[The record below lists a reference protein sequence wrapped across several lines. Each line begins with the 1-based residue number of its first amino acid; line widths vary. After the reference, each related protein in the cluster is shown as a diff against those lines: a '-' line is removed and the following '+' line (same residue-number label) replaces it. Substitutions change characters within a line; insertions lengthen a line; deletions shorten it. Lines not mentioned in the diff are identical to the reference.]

1 MTKTFQIWWWRQF
14 FLFVGTLIHLPLRS
28 QFIMKIEIHYEIILF
43 SVDINLIRVLQMS
56 TNAQTTPA
64 KMELLVSIFQ
74 EVIAVTAQKVIQ
86 GVLAKQVNI
95 THGQIENDIWKIHWT
110 SNWGSIQI
118 TWACFLSYMWSHT
131 LYDFDFA
138 YTALCTQLIG

>member
-1 MTKTFQIWWWRQF
+1 
-14 FLFVGTLIHLPLRS
+14 
-28 QFIMKIEIHYEIILF
+28 
-43 SVDINLIRVLQMS
+43 MS

-95 THGQIENDIWKIHWT
+95 THGQMENDIWKN
-110 SNWGSIQI
+110 SLNE
-118 TWACFLSYMWSHT
+118 
-131 LYDFDFA
+131 
-138 YTALCTQLIG
+138 

>member
-1 MTKTFQIWWWRQF
+1 
-14 FLFVGTLIHLPLRS
+14 
-28 QFIMKIEIHYEIILF
+28 
-43 SVDINLIRVLQMS
+43 MS

-95 THGQIENDIWKIHWT
+95 THGQIENNIWKN
-110 SNWGSIQI
+110 SLNE
-118 TWACFLSYMWSHT
+118 
-131 LYDFDFA
+131 
-138 YTALCTQLIG
+138 

>member
-1 MTKTFQIWWWRQF
+1 MTKTFEIRWWRQF
-14 FLFVGTLIHLPLRS
+14 FLFVGTLIHLPLRLKS
-28 QFIMKIEIHYEIILF
+28 DGDAKFFLFVGTLIHLPLRPQFIMKIEIYYEIILF

-74 EVIAVTAQKVIQ
+74 EVIAVTAPKVIQ

-95 THGQIENDIWKIHWT
+95 THGQIDNEIWKN
-110 SNWGSIQI
+110 SLNE
-118 TWACFLSYMWSHT
+118 
-131 LYDFDFA
+131 
-138 YTALCTQLIG
+138 

>member
-1 MTKTFQIWWWRQF
+1 
-14 FLFVGTLIHLPLRS
+14 
-28 QFIMKIEIHYEIILF
+28 MKIEIYYEIILF

-56 TNAQTTPA
+56 MNAQTTPA

-95 THGQIENDIWKIHWT
+95 TYGQIENDIWKN
-110 SNWGSIQI
+110 SLNE
-118 TWACFLSYMWSHT
+118 
-131 LYDFDFA
+131 
-138 YTALCTQLIG
+138 